1 MAIQYKN
8 LKVASE
14 IKIRMDFQK
23 KNQTYS
29 EYLDN
34 VLSYFEMTGVDP
46 KYGQLP
52 PVVTITKAMNEAFQ
66 ASYKRTEDVIKI
78 LRNIETNKID
88 PMLHALDGVATG
100 GGTRQEIA
108 EKEEEDGPSEM
119 EIYRLVQI
127 NEQQETLIRQKT
139 EEISRLKEAIANL
152 EKVNSTIVP
161 ELIDLVEELLSDKIL
176 EKDSNQNYILTK
188 EHRTQLFEKIRR
200 KAYV

>member
-1 MAIQYKN
+1 
-8 LKVASE
+8 
-14 IKIRMDFQK
+14 
-23 KNQTYS
+23 
-29 EYLDN
+29 
-34 VLSYFEMTGVDP
+34 
-46 KYGQLP
+46 
-52 PVVTITKAMNEAFQ
+52 MNEAFQ

-88 PMLHALDGVATG
+88 PMLHALDGVAKG

>member
-88 PMLHALDGVATG
+88 PMLHALDGVAKG
-100 GGTRQEIA
+100 GGT
-108 EKEEEDGPSEM
+108 
-119 EIYRLVQI
+119 RLVQI

-176 EKDSNQNYILTK
+176 EKDSNQNYILTR
-188 EHRTQLFEKIRR
+188 EHRAQLFEKIRR

>member
-52 PVVTITKAMNEAFQ
+52 PVVTITKTINEAFQ

-88 PMLHALDGVATG
+88 PMLHALDGVPKE
-100 GGTRQEIA
+100 RQEIA

-139 EEISRLKEAIANL
+139 EEINRLKEAIANL
-152 EKVNSTIVP
+152 EKVTSTIVP

-176 EKDSNQNYILTK
+176 EKDSNQNYILTR
-188 EHRTQLFEKIRR
+188 EHRAQLFEKIRR

>member
-52 PVVTITKAMNEAFQ
+52 PVVTITKTINEAFQ

-88 PMLHALDGVATG
+88 PMLHAFKEGQAK
-100 GGTRQEIA
+100 QEIA

-127 NEQQETLIRQKT
+127 NE
-139 EEISRLKEAIANL
+139 
-152 EKVNSTIVP
+152 
-161 ELIDLVEELLSDKIL
+161 
-176 EKDSNQNYILTK
+176 
-188 EHRTQLFEKIRR
+188 
-200 KAYV
+200 

>member
-1 MAIQYKN
+1 
-8 LKVASE
+8 
-14 IKIRMDFQK
+14 
-23 KNQTYS
+23 
-29 EYLDN
+29 
-34 VLSYFEMTGVDP
+34 MTGVDP

-52 PVVTITKAMNEAFQ
+52 PVVTITKTINEAFQ

-88 PMLHALDGVATG
+88 PMLHALDGVPKEGQA
-100 GGTRQEIA
+100 RQEIA

-176 EKDSNQNYILTK
+176 EKDSNQNYILTR
-188 EHRTQLFEKIRR
+188 EHRAQLFEKIRR